1 MPLSRSQL
9 KPEEMDQAGP
19 QQEVEE
25 ADSTVGD
32 LGELDRPRMFD
43 LSIFGDLATPLSLP
57 VDPDSEER
65 ASSTSEEESPL
76 ILGKMEGF
84 GTVKELEETLSY
96 PSRANSM
103 LSDPRSSVASTASSF
118 THYSAASSRL
128 STTSSRLSATS
139 FGSSRDPRLPATS
152 SRLYAFPRYRIEPP
166 SWYFCTFCKRSLKSK
181 RWWKCHEE
189 EFHEQ
194 RLTWRCPNCEQM
206 FYAGKRFREHHAE
219 LHVCFPVLS
228 SCNYAKKVRVVSTA
242 IIQWHPG
249 SRLTGKRRHV
259 RRSMRGLCMIRMRGA
274 VASVAVC

>member
-1 MPLSRSQL
+1 
-9 KPEEMDQAGP
+9 
-19 QQEVEE
+19 
-25 ADSTVGD
+25 
-32 LGELDRPRMFD
+32 MFD

-65 ASSTSEEESPL
+65 ASSTREEESPL

-84 GTVKELEETLSY
+84 GTVKELEETSSY

-103 LSDPRSSVASTASSF
+103 LSDPRSSMASAASSF

-139 FGSSRDPRLPATS
+139 FGSSRDSRLPATS
-152 SRLYAFPRYRIEPP
+152 SRLSTFPRSLLEPP
-166 SWYFCTFCKRSLKSK
+166 SWYFCTFCKKSLKSK

-206 FYAGKRFREHHAE
+206 FNAGKRFRDHHTK
-219 LHVCFPVLS
+219 LHVRFPVLS
-228 SCNYAKKVRVVSTA
+228 LCNHAKKARAVSTA
-242 IIQWHPG
+242 STKWAT
-249 SRLTGKRRHV
+249 SNRLAGKRPHV
-259 RRSMRGLCMIRMRGA
+259 
-274 VASVAVC
+274 